1 MSKKYTTQEAVD
13 LMKLWGISFTKGTL
27 EVWRCRK
34 EGPKFIKIR
43 SKVFY
48 TEDALREFAQ
58 GFEVKTVDSIF
69 QEGRV

>member
-1 MSKKYTTQEAVD
+1 MPKKYSTKEAVE
-13 LMKLWGISFTKGTL
+13 LMKSWGISFTKGTL

-48 TEDALREFAQ
+48 TEESLRQFAT
-58 GFEVKTVDSIF
+58 GFEIKTIDS
-69 QEGRV
+69 EA

>member
-13 LMKLWGISFTKGTL
+13 LMKSWGISFTKGTL

-48 TEDALREFAQ
+48 TEDAMREFAQ

>member
-13 LMKLWGISFTKGTL
+13 LMKSWGISFTKGTL

-58 GFEVKTVDSIF
+58 GFEVKTADSIF
-69 QEGRV
+69 QEGWV